1 MTKTTRYIDLGF
13 CLTMAI
19 VMHFVFPVHRW
30 FSEAPLSAFFV
41 PGVLLFNVCPLAVL
55 MQLTLTNA
63 YNRFSLVFN
72 PLSHTFLSFF

>member
-30 FSEAPLSAFFV
+30 FSEAPLSAF
-41 PGVLLFNVCPLAVL
+41 LFLGFFF
-55 MQLTLTNA
+55 LTYAHWPYLC
-63 YNRFSLVFN
+63 S
-72 PLSHTFLSFF
+72 